1 MSQHTWRKAVVV
13 GVAGLTATLGLAAC
27 GDDSDGG
34 SGGDIAVTLITK
46 TDTNPFFVAMAE
58 GAKKAGKE
66 AGVDI
71 TTAAG
76 KEDGDT
82 DGQIAAIEDAIARGD
97 DGILITPAGPE
108 VNSAMKKARDADPT
122 SSHWTPRPT
131 RRTPWTSPLS
141 PPTTSPPAS

>member
-58 GAKKAGKE
+58 GAKEAGKE
-66 AGVDI
+66 AGRRHHH
-71 TTAAG
+71 G
-76 KEDGDT
+76 GRQ
-82 DGQIAAIEDAIARGD
+82 GGR
-97 DGILITPAGPE
+97 
-108 VNSAMKKARDADPT
+108 R
-122 SSHWTPRPT
+122 RPT
-131 RRTPWTSPLS
+131 ARSLRSRTRSPAA
-141 PPTTSPPAS
+141 TRAS